1 MKLFEGKSPTERNK
15 IIAAVVLGV
24 LSLTVLYLTFGRS
37 LIGGSGTTTVKVST
51 APKPSPTVNPETF
64 TLPTKDQQDFDYA
77 TTEIAYSPDIFG
89 TPDPGRNIFAFYEPP
104 PPCRGAE
111 CPTPT
116 IAPIVVVQPTPAPTP
131 PILISFV
138 TPQSIYAGSKAFR
151 LEINGDKFTPDAR
164 IYFSQNELPTTF
176 INAQKLVA
184 DVPAALIASAGPR
197 QIIVQTLDGKFYSNQ
212 ILLNIQA
219 PPEPQFTY
227 IGMIA
232 RKLANN
238 DTAYFLEAGKP
249 APFAHRL
256 NDVVAGRFRL
266 LSISESETVFED
278 INLGFRHRRPLVQ
291 ETGAGSQ
298 QPSRPGSPN
307 RGGDGYVPPYNQ
319 GFPQNP
325 QVQSIPGIP
334 DNIPRYVPPNGARP
348 TPGDKKDANDD
359 VDDDGDGR

>member
-15 IIAAVVLGV
+15 IIAAAVLGV

-37 LIGGSGTTTVKVST
+37 LIGGSGTTVKVST
-51 APKPSPTVNPETF
+51 SPKPSPTVNAENF
-64 TLPTKDQQDFDYA
+64 TLPTKDQQDYDYA
-77 TTEIAYSPDIFG
+77 TTEIDYSPIIFEAPG
-89 TPDPGRNIFAFYEPP
+89 AGRNIFAFYEPP

-111 CPTPT
+111 CPQPT
-116 IAPIVVVQPTPAPTP
+116 IAPVVFNTPTPTPTP
-131 PILISFV
+131 PIQITFV
-138 TPQSIYAGSKAFR
+138 TPQSVYAGSKAFR
-151 LEINGDKFTPDAR
+151 LEVSGDKFTPDAR

-176 INAQKLVA
+176 INAQKMVA
-184 DVPAALIASAGPR
+184 DVPAGFVASAGPR
-197 QIIVQTLDGKFYSNQ
+197 QIMVQTLDGKAYSNQ

-238 DTAYFLEAGKP
+238 DTAYFLEPGKP

-256 NDVVAGRFRL
+256 NDIVAGRFRL

-291 ETGAGSQ
+291 ETSGGSQ
-298 QPSRPGSPN
+298 QPSRQGFPN
-307 RGGDGYVPPYNQ
+307 LGGDGYIPPNVQ

-334 DNIPRYVPPNGARP
+334 DNIPRYVPPSNNQKPNP
-348 TPGDKKDANDD
+348 TDKKDSNDD

>member
-15 IIAAVVLGV
+15 IIAAAVLGV

-51 APKPSPTVNPETF
+51 APKPSQSVNPENF
-64 TLPTKDQQDFDYA
+64 TLPTKDQQDYDYSI
-77 TTEIAYSPDIFG
+77 TEIVHPVNVYA
-89 TPDPGRNIFAFYEPP
+89 PDPGRNIFAFYEPP

-116 IAPIVVVQPTPAPTP
+116 IAPVVVVQTTPAPTP
-131 PILISFV
+131 PILIASV

-151 LEINGDKFTPDAR
+151 LEINGDKFTPDSR

-176 INAQKLVA
+176 INAQKMVA
-184 DVPAALIASAGPR
+184 DVPAGFVASAGPR
-197 QIIVQTLDGKFYSNQ
+197 QIIVQTLDGKSYSNQ

-232 RKLANN
+232 RTLANN

-249 APFAHRL
+249 APFSHRL

-291 ETGAGSQ
+291 DTSGGSQ
-298 QPSRPGSPN
+298 QPSRSGFPN
-307 RGGDGYVPPYNQ
+307 RGGDGYIPPNMQ

-348 TPGDKKDANDD
+348 TPTERKDVNDD

>member
-15 IIAAVVLGV
+15 IIAAAVLGV

-37 LIGGSGTTTVKVST
+37 LIGSSGTTTVKVTT
-51 APKPSPTVNPETF
+51 APKPSPTVNTENF
-64 TLPTKDQQDFDYA
+64 ELPTKDQQDFDYS
-77 TTEIAYSPDIFG
+77 TTEIAYRPG
-89 TPDPGRNIFAFYEPP
+89 NYYAPDPGRNIFAFYEPP

-111 CPTPT
+111 CPTPV
-116 IAPIVVVQPTPAPTP
+116 IAPVVFNTPTPTPTP
-131 PILISFV
+131 PIQIISV
-138 TPQSIYAGSKAFR
+138 TPQSVYAGSKAFR

-164 IYFSQNELPTTF
+164 IYFSQTELPTTF
-176 INAQKLVA
+176 INAQKMVA
-184 DVPAALIASAGPR
+184 DVPAAFISSAGPR
-197 QIIVQTLDGKFYSNQ
+197 QIIVQTLDGKAYSNQ

-227 IGMIA
+227 IGMVA

-238 DTAYFLEAGKP
+238 DTAYFLEPGKP

-256 NDVVAGRFRL
+256 NDIVAGRFRL
-266 LSISESETVFED
+266 LSISEAETVFED
-278 INLGFRHRRPLVQ
+278 INLGFRHRRPLVR
-291 ETGAGSQ
+291 ETAGGSQ
-298 QPSRPGSPN
+298 QPSRQGFPN
-307 RGGDGYVPPYNQ
+307 RGDGYVPPMNQ

-325 QVQSIPGIP
+325 PVQSIPGIP

-348 TPGDKKDANDD
+348 TPTDGKDANDD